1 MMLKLMATVALAA
14 LAVSVRAEVVAITA
28 ARMIDVTDGHII
40 ANPVVLADNGR
51 ITAVGAAGSVAIP
64 AGARRIDLPGL
75 TLLPGL
81 IDMHVHLDSD
91 PTIGGYRG
99 LEYAQ
104 SFSSVIGVKHAAVTL
119 GAGFTTIRNLGSSNR
134 NDIGL
139 KQVIEAGYVPGP
151 RIVPATYAIGATGG
165 HCDATE
171 FQPEIKVETPGI
183 ADGPDA
189 IRAKVR
195 QLRKM
200 GAEVIKFCGTGG
212 VFSKTTTVGTQQYS
226 QAEMDALVAE
236 AHMLGLKVAVHAH
249 GTSGINAAL
258 SAGADTI
265 EHASL
270 ADDESFAL
278 AKKSGAWFSMDI
290 YDDDYI
296 LAEGAKNG
304 VFAES
309 LEKERAIGLKQR
321 QTFQR
326 SVKAGVRHVFGTD
339 AGVYPHGTN
348 GLQFSKMVEWGMT
361 PLQAIQAAT
370 VNAGEAL
377 GRPGDVGTI
386 APGRYADI
394 IAVAGDPLAD
404 VKALQMVAV
413 VIKGGVVVKDAR

>member
-1 MMLKLMATVALAA
+1 
-14 LAVSVRAEVVAITA
+14 
-28 ARMIDVTDGHII
+28 MIDVVAGRVI
-40 ANPVVLADNGR
+40 ADPVVIAVDGR
-51 ITAVGAAGSVAIP
+51 ITAAGPAASTAIP

-81 IDMHVHLDSD
+81 IDMHVHLSGD

-99 LEYAQ
+99 LEYAR
-104 SFSSVIGVKHAAVTL
+104 SFSSVISTAFAKRTL
-119 GAGFTTIRNLGSSNR
+119 DAGFTTVRNLGSGGLD
-134 NDIGL
+134 DIGL
-139 KQVIEAGYVPGP
+139 KQAIEGGYVPGP

-171 FQPEIKVETPGI
+171 FQPEIHVDTPGV

-212 VFSKTTTVGTQQYS
+212 VFSKTTTVGAQQYS

-249 GTSGINAAL
+249 GTAGINAAL
-258 SAGADTI
+258 RAGADTI

-278 AKKSGAWFSMDI
+278 AKKNGAWFSMDI

-309 LEKERAIGLKQR
+309 LEKERQIGLKQR

-326 SVKAGVRHVFGTD
+326 SVKAGVRHVFGSD

-348 GLQFSKMVEWGMT
+348 ALQFAKMTEWGMT
-361 PLQAIQAAT
+361 PMQAIQAAT

-377 GRPGDVGTI
+377 GRTADVGAI

-394 IAVAGDPLAD
+394 IAVAGDPLTNIA
-404 VKALQMVAV
+404 ALQTVAV
-413 VIKGGVVVKDAR
+413 VIKGGVVHKDARSIAGGTR